1 MRVRR
6 AFRSYVRSLR
16 SLNAG
21 VRWCLLGSALLGFT
35 VSGGSYSVLLNLY
48 LLRLGYGPP
57 FIGAV
62 NAMSPLA
69 SLLFSVPAS
78 VLGARWGSCRAMTVG
93 VVLCLLGNG
102 LLPLWGPALG
112 PSEAWILITY
122 LIGGGGM
129 ALYLVNVNLYLV
141 DATARAERNHA
152 FSLRV
157 ATLPLAGFAGS
168 LVGGVLPGLCA
179 SLLGDTMLSPE
190 PYRWALLISA
200 LLLSPAIPTMVAT
213 GRACAR
219 PFPLHGEVASN
230 ETGAALAASVPFGL
244 MTMLALVSFLR
255 VIGEGTPRAFL
266 NVYLDDGLGLS
277 TGHIGVLVAA
287 GRLLSV
293 PAGLL
298 MPLLA
303 VRWGNG
309 RTVVIGAL
317 GVSLSL
323 LPLALVPHW
332 IGAGFGFLAL
342 TALAAIARSA
352 FIVYGMEAVGPRWR
366 STLSAMTTMSAAV
379 SWGATALIGGHLI
392 DMAGYPLAFLVGAVA
407 TAAGALLFWLRFCRA
422 PGPGWEEGL
431 T

>member
-1 MRVRR
+1 MRISP
-6 AFRSYVRSLR
+6 ALRSYARSLR

-48 LLRLGYGPP
+48 LLRLGYGPQ

-69 SLLFSVPAS
+69 TLLFSLPAS
-78 VLGARWGSCRAMTVG
+78 LWGARWGSCRAMTAG
-93 VVLCLLGNG
+93 IVLCLLGNA
-102 LLPLWGPALG
+102 LLPLWGPVLSV
-112 PSEAWILITY
+112 SEAWILITY

-129 ALYLVNVNLYLV
+129 ALYLVNVNMYLV

-168 LVGGVLPGLCA
+168 LVGGVLPGLYA
-179 SLLGDTMLSPE
+179 ALLGDTTMSSE
-190 PYRWALLISA
+190 PYRWALLTSA
-200 LLLSPAIPTMVAT
+200 LLLSPAIGTMVAT
-213 GRACAR
+213 ARACAR
-219 PFPLHGEVASN
+219 PLPVQGEAVTGETSTARHASGPL
-230 ETGAALAASVPFGL
+230 GL
-244 MTMLALVSFLR
+244 MTTLALVSFLR

-266 NVYLDDGLGLS
+266 NVYLDAGLGLP

-303 VRWGNG
+303 VRWGNA
-309 RTVVIGAL
+309 RTVVVGAF

-323 LPLALVPHW
+323 FPLALVPHW
-332 IGAGFGFLAL
+332 IGAGLGFLAL
-342 TALAAIARSA
+342 TAFAAIARSA
-352 FIVYGMEAVGPRWR
+352 FIVYGMEAVAPRWR
-366 STLSAMTTMSAAV
+366 STLSAMTTMSAAI
-379 SWGATALIGGHLI
+379 SWGATALVGGYLI
-392 DMAGYPLAFLVGAVA
+392 DVAGYSLAFLVGAAA

-422 PGPGWEEGL
+422 ADADVGRVP